1 MKGNEVRSKFIDYF
15 VAKGHTHVPSSSLVP
30 YNDQTLLF
38 TNAGMV
44 QFKDTFLGAEKRPY
58 KRAVTAQ
65 RCLRAGGKHNDLD
78 TVGRT
83 ARHHTFFEMLG
94 NFSFGDYFKKEAI
107 TFAWEFLTEEL
118 DLPKEKL
125 YITVFEKDDEAAKLW
140 QEIAG
145 IEPAHLFRIGEKDN
159 FWAMGDTG
167 PCGPCSEIF
176 FDRGE
181 SFRCNAPECGI
192 GKCDCDRYLEIWN
205 LVFMQYNRD
214 AEGNLTPLPRPS
226 IDTGMGLERVTAVL
240 QHVESNYD
248 TDLMRGL
255 IDGVAKLCGKAY
267 DPGEKGFP
275 FRVIADHARSCSSLI
290 CDGILPS
297 NEGRGYVLRRI
308 LRRAVRL
315 GKTLGLDEPFLY
327 KMVPYV
333 ARSLEGTYPELAENE
348 AKIAE
353 VIRAEEERF
362 QATLQDGMAVAAQ
375 IVAKAKEQGQ
385 SQIAGEDAF
394 LLYDTYGFPL
404 DLAIDI
410 AAENGMTLDE
420 KGFTDA
426 MEKQR
431 QRARAARQEGKNW
444 DEKQNLIRLLQ
455 DFAPTEFAGYTDLET
470 NSDITAIIVG
480 GEMKDRAEK
489 GESGFLTLAVTPFY
503 AESGGQIGDS
513 GTIIARGGTLKVNDT
528 QKLPGGIFLH
538 QFTVEDGFAAV
549 GDSIKAV
556 LDKERRLAICR
567 NHSATHLLHN
577 ALRRLLGEQVHQA
590 GSLVE
595 DDRLRFDFAQNAP
608 MTPEQLRLVEDDVNA
623 QILADLPIAT
633 RQMPLKEAQ
642 AEGVLAF
649 FGDKYGDMV
658 RIVKMGDYS
667 KELCGG
673 CHCASTGQIGT
684 IKILGESGIGS
695 GLRRIEAL
703 TGNQALA
710 YYRDKEEGL
719 ATVADLLKTNPADVV
734 KKLETFLSEHRT
746 LAKELT
752 ALREQVS
759 KDTVLRLAEKAEDIS
774 GIRLLVAK
782 VVAPDMPALRNTMD
796 FLMSKISSAI
806 IVLAAV
812 GDGKVHIV
820 AGASKEAQNRGLH
833 AGNIVK
839 DIAAACGGGGG
850 GRPDMAQAGGK
861 DPNSLD
867 EALKMIAKK
876 IAQGLRQ

>member
-1 MKGNEVRSKFIDYF
+1 MKGNEIRSKFIDFF

-30 YNDQTLLF
+30 FNDQTLLF

-44 QFKDTFLGAEKRPY
+44 QFKDTFLGAEQRPY

-94 NFSFGDYFKKEAI
+94 NFSFGDYFKKDAI
-107 TFAWEFLTEEL
+107 TFAWEFLTQEL
-118 DLPKEKL
+118 KLPVERL
-125 YITVFEKDDEAAKLW
+125 YITVYEKDDEAAQLW
-140 QEIAG
+140 TEIAG
-145 IEPAHLFRIGEKDN
+145 IEPSHLFRIGEKDN

-181 SFRCNAPECGI
+181 SHRCNAPECGI

-205 LVFMQYNRD
+205 LVFMQFNRD
-214 AEGNLTPLPRPS
+214 ASGNLTPLPHPS
-226 IDTGMGLERVTAVL
+226 IDTGMGLERVAAVL
-240 QHVESNYD
+240 QNVESNYE

-255 IDGVAKLCGKAY
+255 IDGVVKLCGKPY
-267 DPGEKGFP
+267 DAGAAGFP

-290 CDGILPS
+290 CDGVLPS

-327 KMVPYV
+327 MMVPYV
-333 ARSLEGTYPELAENE
+333 SQSLSGTYPELAENE
-348 AKIAE
+348 AKIAD
-353 VIRAEEERF
+353 VIKAEEERF

-375 IVAKAKEQGQ
+375 IVAKTKEQGQ

-410 AAENGMTLDE
+410 ANENGMTLDE
-420 KGFTDA
+420 KGFADA

-455 DFAPTEFAGYTDLET
+455 GLAPTEFIGYTDLEG
-470 NSDITAIIVG
+470 NGDIVAIICDG
-480 GEMKDRAEK
+480 KKKDLLEK
-489 GESGFLTLAVTPFY
+489 GESGFLTLTSTPFY
-503 AESGGQIGDS
+503 AESGGQVGDS
-513 GTIIARGGTLKVNDT
+513 GIISTPNGTLKVIDT
-528 QKLPGGIFLH
+528 QKLPGGVFLH
-538 QFTVEDGFAAV
+538 EFIVESGSAAV
-549 GDSIKAV
+549 GDSIHAMV
-556 LDKERRLAICR
+556 DKERRLAISR

-608 MTPEQLRLVEDDVNA
+608 MTAEQIKAVEDDVNA
-623 QILADLPIAT
+623 QVLADLPITT
-633 RQMPLKEAQ
+633 RQMALKEAQ

-649 FGDKYGDMV
+649 FGDKYGDIV
-658 RIVKMGDYS
+658 RMVKMGDYS

-673 CHCASTGQIGT
+673 CHCSSTGQIGF

-703 TGNQALA
+703 TGNQSLA
-710 YYRDKEEGL
+710 YYREKEEGL
-719 ATVADLLKTNPADVV
+719 ATVADLLKTNPTEVV
-734 KKLETFLSEHRT
+734 KKLETLLNEHRA
-746 LAKELT
+746 LGKELT
-752 ALREQVS
+752 ALREKVS
-759 KDTVLRLAEKAEDIS
+759 NDAVLRLAEKAEEIS

-782 VVAPDMPALRNTMD
+782 VSAPDMPALRNTMD
-796 FLMSKISSAI
+796 FLMSKIPSAV

-812 GDGKVHIV
+812 GDGKVQVV

-839 DIAAACGGGGG
+839 EIAAMCGGGGG

-861 DPNSLD
+861 EPDRLD
-867 EALKMIAKK
+867 EALKVTSKK
-876 IAQGLRQ
+876 IAQALRQ

>member
-1 MKGNEVRSKFIDYF
+1 MKGNEIRSKFIDYF

-44 QFKDTFLGAEKRPY
+44 QFKDTFLGAEIRPY
-58 KRAVTAQ
+58 QRAVTAQ

-107 TFAWEFLTEEL
+107 AYAWEFLTKEL
-118 DLPKEKL
+118 ALPKEKL
-125 YITVFEKDDEAAKLW
+125 YITVFEKDDEAARLW

-145 IEPAHLFRIGEKDN
+145 IEPSHLFRIGEKDN

-181 SFRCNAPECGI
+181 SFRCDAPECAI

-214 AEGNLTPLPRPS
+214 ADGNLTPLPRPS

-240 QHVESNYD
+240 QQVESNYD

-255 IDGVAKLCGKAY
+255 IDGVAKLCGKHY
-267 DPGEKGFP
+267 DPGAKGFP

-290 CDGILPS
+290 CDGVLPS

-308 LRRAVRL
+308 LRRAVRF

-333 ARSLEGTYPELAENE
+333 SQSLAGTYPELAENE

-353 VIRAEEERF
+353 VIKTEEERF
-362 QATLQDGMAVAAQ
+362 QATLQEGMTVAAQ
-375 IVAKAKEQGQ
+375 IVAKSKEQGQ
-385 SQIAGEDAF
+385 SEIAGEDAF

-410 AAENGMTLDE
+410 ASENGMTLDE
-420 KGFTDA
+420 KGFADA
-426 MEKQR
+426 MGKQR

-455 DFAPTEFAGYTDLET
+455 GLGPTEFTGYSDLET
-470 NSDITAIIVG
+470 ISDITAIIVG
-480 GEMKDRAEK
+480 GEMKDRSEK
-489 GESGFLTLAVTPFY
+489 GESGYLTLSSTPFY
-503 AESGGQIGDS
+503 AESGGQVGDT
-513 GTIIARGGTLKVNDT
+513 GIMEAPNGKITITDT
-528 QKLPGGIFLH
+528 QKLPGGVFLH
-538 QFTVEDGFAAV
+538 QFTVEEGFANV
-549 GDSIKAV
+549 GDKVQAIV
-556 LDKERRLAICR
+556 DKERRLAICR

-595 DDRLRFDFAQNAP
+595 EDRLRFDFAQNAP
-608 MTPEQLRLVEDDVNA
+608 MTPQQIRAVEDDVNA
-623 QILADLPIAT
+623 QILADLPITA
-633 RQMPLKEAQ
+633 RQIALKDAQ

-649 FGDKYGDMV
+649 FGDKYGDIV
-658 RIVKMGDYS
+658 RMVKMGEYS

-673 CHCASTGQIGT
+673 CHCVSTGQIGT

-703 TGNQALA
+703 TGKQALA
-710 YYRDKEEGL
+710 YYRDKEEVL
-719 ATVADLLKTNPADVV
+719 ATVADLLKTNPADTV
-734 KKLETFLSEHRT
+734 KKLETMLGEHRA

-759 KDTVLRLAEKAEDIS
+759 KDTVLRLAEKAEEIS

-782 VVAPDMPALRNTMD
+782 VAAPDMPALRNTMD
-796 FLMSKISSAI
+796 FLMSKIPSAL

-861 DPNSLD
+861 DPKGLD
-867 EALKMIAKK
+867 EALKMIAQK
-876 IAQGLRQ
+876 IAQDLRQ